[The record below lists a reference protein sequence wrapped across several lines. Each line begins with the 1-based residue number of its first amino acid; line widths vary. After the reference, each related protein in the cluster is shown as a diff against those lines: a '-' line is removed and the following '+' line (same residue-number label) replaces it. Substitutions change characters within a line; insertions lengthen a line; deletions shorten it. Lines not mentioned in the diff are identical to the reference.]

1 MFEISR
7 VADILINCSF
17 EEAWEKL
24 MHPAITTR
32 FSFDEVKE
40 YIDTKIRKVKCISLN
55 TSKTKEL
62 IEDKFYKNIW
72 KEG

>member
-1 MFEISR
+1 MLEISR
-7 VADILINCSF
+7 VADILMHILFLFNCSF

-24 MHPAITTR
+24 MHPAIATR

-55 TSKTKEL
+55 MSKTKEL
-62 IEDKFYKNIW
+62 IEDRL
-72 KEG
+72 